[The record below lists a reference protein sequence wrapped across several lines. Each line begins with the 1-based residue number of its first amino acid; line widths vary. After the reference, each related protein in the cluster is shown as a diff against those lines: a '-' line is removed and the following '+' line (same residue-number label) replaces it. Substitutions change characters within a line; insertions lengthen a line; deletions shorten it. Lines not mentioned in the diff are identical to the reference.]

1 MKKHILVTGSG
12 GFIFSNFIRRTLFKN
27 SDKYSFASIDA
38 CKSSNVLNNIYV
50 NKGHRLY
57 IGNICDRHFVNTVF
71 ELERPDIV
79 INGAAQTFIDDS
91 IASVDDFV
99 MSNVLGTQVL
109 IDACLKWNVDKF
121 VHAST
126 DEVYGKGES
135 SFKEDSPLDPK
146 NIYSATKASAEML
159 ITAANKTH
167 GLKYNITRSSNNY
180 GPRQQAIGFIP
191 KIISKIIKKE
201 KVPIFGD
208 GMQMR
213 EWIYVDDNCS
223 GIMSVIENGK
233 QNEIY
238 NISSGH
244 EYYNIEVFQEICNIM
259 GQGHDLVE
267 FVKDVPGHDF
277 RYSIDSSKLR
287 SLGWKP
293 TYKFKQGL
301 KNTVDWYINNQW
313 WFK

>member
-126 DEVYGKGES
+126 DEVYGKG
-135 SFKEDSPLDPK
+135 FNL
-146 NIYSATKASAEML
+146 L
-159 ITAANKTH
+159 
-167 GLKYNITRSSNNY
+167 
-180 GPRQQAIGFIP
+180 
-191 KIISKIIKKE
+191 
-201 KVPIFGD
+201 
-208 GMQMR
+208 
-213 EWIYVDDNCS
+213 
-223 GIMSVIENGK
+223 
-233 QNEIY
+233 
-238 NISSGH
+238 
-244 EYYNIEVFQEICNIM
+244 
-259 GQGHDLVE
+259 
-267 FVKDVPGHDF
+267 
-277 RYSIDSSKLR
+277 
-287 SLGWKP
+287 
-293 TYKFKQGL
+293 
-301 KNTVDWYINNQW
+301 
-313 WFK
+313 